1 MGYVS
6 LFFTTLHESLPQM
19 QQIPQPPRSLPNIHQ
34 HVPLKM
40 DYFKRKGSSSKHHFL
55 RGQPLVLKGSIYY
68 ISHFPKAYWKMGAMG
83 SVWLGRDMI

>member
-19 QQIPQPPRSLPNIHQ
+19 QQIPQSPRSLPNIHQ

-68 ISHFPKAYWKMGAMG
+68 ISHFPIGLLENG
-83 SVWLGRDMI
+83 SYGKCMAG